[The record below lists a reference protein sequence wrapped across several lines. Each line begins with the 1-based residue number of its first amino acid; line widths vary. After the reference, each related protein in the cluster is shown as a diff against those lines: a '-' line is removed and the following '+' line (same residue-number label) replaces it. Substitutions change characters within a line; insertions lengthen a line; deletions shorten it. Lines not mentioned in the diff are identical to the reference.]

1 MSYKESSKSFS
12 KKKYLIEISSVVA
25 LLILASIFK
34 ISVNQLKQ
42 EGRGERLAT
51 LAVNFETEKRF
62 FEGEVYDGMTI
73 LDALNMAVSVGQI
86 KLNYVLDDKNQ
97 TQIMELGGHTNNI
110 EGKNFSFYLNNQKVD
125 SQNLNKVRLKA
136 GDRIEI
142 LFQ

>member
-1 MSYKESSKSFS
+1 MNY
-12 KKKYLIEISSVVA
+12 KKYFASFFKGRHQVEIASIVA
-25 LLILASIFK
+25 LLILALAFK

-42 EGRGERLAT
+42 GGEQEELAT
-51 LAVNFETEKRF
+51 LAVNFETGKRL

-73 LDALNMAVSVGQI
+73 LDALNVAMSVGEI

-97 TQIMELGGHTNNI
+97 TQIMELDGQINNI
-110 EGKNFSFYLNNQKVD
+110 DGKYFSFYLNNQKVD